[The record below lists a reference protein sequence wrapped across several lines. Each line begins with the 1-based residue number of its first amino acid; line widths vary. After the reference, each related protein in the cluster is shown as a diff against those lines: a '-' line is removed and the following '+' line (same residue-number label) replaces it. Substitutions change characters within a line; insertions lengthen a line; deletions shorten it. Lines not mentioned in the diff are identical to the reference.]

1 MPIVTHED
9 AIELAKLDVE
19 VAHIFTKIAHTI
31 DNLGS
36 QEKKLGEMYQSYGKD
51 LHEYLRKLRDK
62 SKQMDVLSREDHS
75 GVDSEDVA
83 ECKKKIHD
91 VDDQIKMI
99 EGFYD
104 RLKDL
109 SLQKKGLTKKME
121 DYSKLIIHNA
131 KIRKQIVLLGLKIEK
146 SKNKMVAAESI
157 STDEDKMKDIDR
169 EFERS
174 NKDIAKKWEQILEER
189 GEVNQ
194 VWKALK
200 DSIDEFE

>member
-9 AIELAKLDVE
+9 AIELSKLDVE
-19 VAHIFTKIAHTI
+19 VAHLFTKIAHKI
-31 DNLGS
+31 NSLGS

-51 LHEYLRKLRDK
+51 LQVYSRKLRDK
-62 SKQMDVLSREDHS
+62 SKQMDVLSREENS
-75 GVDSEDVA
+75 GVESEDVA
-83 ECKKKIHD
+83 ECKKRIHD

-109 SLQKKGLTKKME
+109 SLQKNGLTKKMLE
-121 DYSKLIIHNA
+121 HSKLVIHNA
-131 KIRKQIVLLGLKIEK
+131 KIRKSIVLLGLKIDK
-146 SKNKMVAAESI
+146 AKNKMVAAESI
-157 STDEDKMKDIDR
+157 SGDEDKMKDIDR

-174 NKDIAKKWEQILEER
+174 NKELAKKWDQILDER

-194 VWKALK
+194 VWNALK

>member
-19 VAHIFTKIAHTI
+19 VAHLFTKIAHKI
-31 DNLGS
+31 NSLGS

-51 LHEYLRKLRDK
+51 LQVYSRKLRDK
-62 SKQMDVLSREDHS
+62 SKQMDVLSREENS
-75 GVDSEDVA
+75 GVESEDVA
-83 ECKKKIHD
+83 ECKKRIHD

-109 SLQKKGLTKKME
+109 SLQKNGLTKKMLE
-121 DYSKLIIHNA
+121 HSKLVIHNA
-131 KIRKQIVLLGLKIEK
+131 KIRKSIVLLGLKIDK
-146 SKNKMVAAESI
+146 AKNKMVAAESI
-157 STDEDKMKDIDR
+157 SGDEDKMKDIDR

-174 NKDIAKKWEQILEER
+174 NKELAKKWDQILDER
-189 GEVNQ
+189 GEVNE

>member
-9 AIELAKLDVE
+9 AIELSKLDVE
-19 VAHIFTKIAHTI
+19 VAHLFTKIAHKI
-31 DNLGS
+31 NSLGS

-51 LHEYLRKLRDK
+51 LQEYQRKLRDK
-62 SKQMDVLSREDHS
+62 SKQMDVLSREDNS
-75 GVDSEDVA
+75 GVESEDVS
-83 ECKKKIHD
+83 ECKKRIHD

-109 SLQKKGLTKKME
+109 SLQKKGLTKKMVE
-121 DYSKLIIHNA
+121 HSKLVVHNA
-131 KIRKQIVLLGLKIEK
+131 KIRKSIVMLGLKIDK
-146 SKNKMVAAESI
+146 AKNKMVAAESI
-157 STDEDKMKDIDR
+157 SGDEDKMKDIDR

-174 NKDIAKKWEQILEER
+174 NKEVAKKWDQILDER
-189 GEVNQ
+189 SEVNQ
-194 VWKALK
+194 VWNALK

>member
-19 VAHIFTKIAHTI
+19 VAHLFTKIAHKI
-31 DNLGS
+31 NSLGS
-36 QEKKLGEMYQSYGKD
+36 QEKKLGEMYQGYGKD
-51 LHEYLRKLRDK
+51 LQVYQRKLRDK

-75 GVDSEDVA
+75 GVDSEDVS
-83 ECKKKIHD
+83 ECKKRIHD

-99 EGFYD
+99 EAFEGS
-104 RLKDL
+104 LKDL
-109 SLQKKGLTKKME
+109 SLQKKGLTKKMQE
-121 DYSKLIIHNA
+121 YSKLIIHNA
-131 KIRKQIVLLGLKIEK
+131 KIRKSIVLVGLKIDK
-146 SKNKMVAAESI
+146 AKNKMVAAESI
-157 STDEDKMKDIDR
+157 SNDEDRMKDIER

-174 NKDIAKKWEQILEER
+174 NKELGKKWEQILEER
-189 GEVNQ
+189 SEVNE

>member
-19 VAHIFTKIAHTI
+19 VAHLFTKIAHKI
-31 DNLGS
+31 NSLGS

-51 LHEYLRKLRDK
+51 LQEYLRKLRDK
-62 SKQMDVLSREDHS
+62 SKQMDVLSREEHS
-75 GVDSEDVA
+75 GVESEDVA
-83 ECKKKIHD
+83 DCKKKIHD

-121 DYSKLIIHNA
+121 EYSKLVVHNA
-131 KIRKQIVLLGLKIEK
+131 KIRKQIVMLGLKIEK

-174 NKDIAKKWEQILEER
+174 NKEIYKKWDQIMDER

-194 VWKALK
+194 CWSALK

>member
-19 VAHIFTKIAHTI
+19 VAHLFIKIAHKI
-31 DNLGS
+31 NSLGS

-51 LHEYLRKLRDK
+51 LQVYLRKLRDK
-62 SKQMDVLSREDHS
+62 SKQMDVLSREDNS
-75 GVDSEDVA
+75 GVDSEDVS
-83 ECKKKIHD
+83 ECKKRIHD

-109 SLQKKGLTKKME
+109 ALQKKGLTKKME
-121 DYSKLIIHNA
+121 EYSKLVVINA
-131 KIRKQIVLLGLKIEK
+131 RIRKSIVLIGLKIDK
-146 SKNKMVAAESI
+146 AKNKMVAAESI
-157 STDEDKMKDIDR
+157 SKDEDRMKDVDR

-174 NKDIAKKWEQILEER
+174 NKELAKKWEQILEER
-189 GEVNQ
+189 SEVNE
-194 VWKALK
+194 VWNALK

>member
-19 VAHIFTKIAHTI
+19 VAQLFTKLAHRI
-31 DNLGS
+31 NSLGS
-36 QEKKLGEMYQSYGKD
+36 QEKKLGDMYQSYGKD
-51 LHEYLRKLRDK
+51 LQEYQRKLRDK

-83 ECKKKIHD
+83 ECKKKIQD
-91 VDDQIKMI
+91 VDDQIKSI

-121 DYSKLIIHNA
+121 EYSRLIIHNA
-131 KIRKQIVLLGLKIEK
+131 KIRKRIVLVGLKIEK
-146 SKNKMVAAESI
+146 AKNKMVAAESI
-157 STDEDKMKDIDR
+157 SNDEDKIKDIER

-174 NKDIAKKWEQILEER
+174 NKELAKKWEQILEER
-189 GEVNQ
+189 GEVNEA
-194 VWKALK
+194 WKGLK

>member
-9 AIELAKLDVE
+9 SIELARLDVE
-19 VAHIFTKIAHTI
+19 VAHLFTKIAHKI
-31 DNLGS
+31 NSLGS

-51 LHEYLRKLRDK
+51 LQVYLRKLRDK
-62 SKQMDVLSREDHS
+62 SKQMDVLSREDNS

-91 VDDQIKMI
+91 VDDQIKML
-99 EGFYD
+99 EGFAD

-121 DYSKLIIHNA
+121 EYSKLVVHNA
-131 KIRKQIVLLGLKIEK
+131 KIRKHIVLIGLKIEK
-146 SKNKMVAAESI
+146 AKNKMVAAESI
-157 STDEDKMKDIDR
+157 SKDEDRMKDVDR

-174 NKDIAKKWEQILEER
+174 NKELAKKWEQIIEER
-189 GEVNQ
+189 SEVNET
-194 VWKALK
+194 WNALK